1 MNAKSQTVSPVSG
14 RMGEAPGRSEPS
26 RWSDRGPPRGEPPS
40 IEHRRTPGPIAVY
53 TGPDPVAVW
62 PPRPGL
68 ARVGSQRPKS
78 HGARMTLYLALG
90 TFVFFAGAI
99 RVASHLGYPAGPVI
113 VHLLY
118 SM

>member
-1 MNAKSQTVSPVSG
+1 MNAKSQTVSPVPG

-26 RWSDRGPPRGEPPS
+26 RWSDRGSPRGKPPPL
-40 IEHRRTPGPIAVY
+40 EQRRTPGPIAVY

-78 HGARMTLYLALG
+78 YGARMTLYLALG